1 MKRFFKPIILCG
13 LCTAGLSAALTSC
26 TEGGQNTL
34 IQGTSIMLP
43 NAADTTITVPIE
55 FESAWQASCNAD
67 WFSIVPLSGEAGT
80 TDITIKCLQYNE
92 DMAERVGTF
101 TIISGTEE
109 TTYYVIQD
117 VNPGF
122 ELADSYSFSGSEL
135 SGTEFEFMANVGD
148 VTITSSSDWL
158 TFGEISSISDLLADG
173 TTASKYKTYT
183 ASMSIAANT
192 GEEAR
197 LARVTFTGEKGIE
210 RTVTFEQKP
219 NMGED
224 FSRNFLRRSLVIR
237 FTGNWCGY
245 CPMMNESLHQAIEE
259 YPDRIV
265 AMNMYQGSGALSFN
279 YVNEYMNQFD
289 IAGFPTAIENYYS
302 TINNNSTAITAG
314 AFVGVAQDAVE
325 NLPSNTGIIGSAAIN
340 GSNLTVDLYI
350 ASKEAGD
357 YFISVFLLEDGI
369 IGTQSDYTGI
379 VPDPYNYEHSN
390 VVRSVLT
397 EHFGD
402 PAYLSSNGMYNVNLS
417 IPVPGTVKDTENLHV
432 VAFTTYEGAYTG
444 QFNNGNVI
452 YDDYGYI
459 VDNVI
464 DIPVGGSV
472 EFEYEN

>member
-224 FSRNFLRRSLVIR
+224 FSRNFLRRSLVSDLPE
-237 FTGNWCGY
+237 TG
-245 CPMMNESLHQAIEE
+245 A
-259 YPDRIV
+259 D
-265 AMNMYQGSGALSFN
+265 
-279 YVNEYMNQFD
+279 
-289 IAGFPTAIENYYS
+289 TA
-302 TINNNSTAITAG
+302 
-314 AFVGVAQDAVE
+314 
-325 NLPSNTGIIGSAAIN
+325 P
-340 GSNLTVDLYI
+340 
-350 ASKEAGD
+350 
-357 YFISVFLLEDGI
+357 
-369 IGTQSDYTGI
+369 
-379 VPDPYNYEHSN
+379 
-390 VVRSVLT
+390 
-397 EHFGD
+397 
-402 PAYLSSNGMYNVNLS
+402 
-417 IPVPGTVKDTENLHV
+417 
-432 VAFTTYEGAYTG
+432 
-444 QFNNGNVI
+444 
-452 YDDYGYI
+452 
-459 VDNVI
+459 
-464 DIPVGGSV
+464 
-472 EFEYEN
+472 